1 MGWCGVH
8 GPGKRSHRKS
18 ESSGSSNLPVS
29 RGSSPLDGTVLPVL
43 SPWSLSPTPCDSSVA
58 FFFFLNFIKS
68 CLIWPSPIN
77 EHVSFANHPA
87 TSQGDYVSYPHVIE
101 ISLHT
106 FRGFGSALLLLS
118 LHTVGRDP
126 SRILA
131 GARGG
136 LLGIAVVTAWQVSLE
151 QMRTSAHAT
160 SQGAVSQ
167 LL

>member
-1 MGWCGVH
+1 M
-8 GPGKRSHRKS
+8 
-18 ESSGSSNLPVS
+18 
-29 RGSSPLDGTVLPVL
+29 
-43 SPWSLSPTPCDSSVA
+43 
-58 FFFFLNFIKS
+58 
-68 CLIWPSPIN
+68 
-77 EHVSFANHPA
+77 
-87 TSQGDYVSYPHVIE
+87 SYPHVIE

-136 LLGIAVVTAWQVSLE
+136 LLGIAVVTAWQVSPE